1 MPTPHTTRA
10 EAERRVAAVNKCLSE
25 GFRPPGTVGY
35 GPGAVSKAATEL
47 GMSVSAL
54 QSSIGTI
61 RRLYK
66 IEPNWGL
73 YKPAESPVARIEYG
87 PDVDF
92 HAAIKAALRRGTKSL
107 PELSTL
113 TGLPEA
119 VCGAI
124 IHDLTDKGA
133 NVRADGGSYSIE
145 KEPPQAYTAENIP
158 EYVGR
163 KDNTFLFGAIS
174 DTHLGSKYERL
185 DVLNWEYDRF
195 AKAKVDRVFHAGN
208 MIDGE
213 CRFNKFDIHTHGMDA
228 QCQYLAKHYPIRKG
242 LVTYAV
248 SGDDHEGWYAQREGV
263 DIGRYIENVMK
274 EGGRSDWVN
283 LGYMESHIKLVN
295 PNTGKFAILA
305 VVHPGGGSAYAD
317 SYTVQKIIECVP
329 TDSEILTPL
338 GWKKHNEVAVG
349 DAVMGYDILT
359 DRCIWTTIT
368 AIHHGTAPVTRHWN
382 DQFDAI
388 CTANHRWAMEWE
400 SRAGPNPN
408 SVVPKPYSRR
418 DRLIQSIE
426 ESHARSRIIQAAIGP
441 DGPGMP
447 RLGPKEW
454 LRRDQSVATVMKLT
468 SGERRAFIE
477 AMMLGEGTVSGSK
490 VGRTLVFS
498 QRPGPVN
505 DAFRLACFLEGIATT
520 DKTQPPGSFKPDGN
534 PTQRVTMLQKRMR
547 ICDRLK
553 TEDGGTM
560 EVWCPTTPLGT
571 WVMRQGKLITITGN
585 SLEGGEKPAVGLY
598 GHYHKL
604 LAGSYRNVWWLQ
616 CGATKDQDTFAR
628 KKKLRYDIGGTIVE
642 LTQDP
647 ATGAI
652 IGFTPKMMRYFNR
665 GYYND
670 RWSLS
675 GDVTLPPRTVV

>member
-1 MPTPHTTRA
+1 MPTPHITKQ
-10 EAERRVAAVNKCLSE
+10 EAERRIAAVNKALSE
-25 GFRPPGTVGY
+25 GYRPPGVMGH
-35 GPGAVSKAATEL
+35 GQAAVSKAASSL
-47 GMSVSAL
+47 GMARTGVQNSL
-54 QSSIGTI
+54 HDI
-61 RRLYK
+61 RRLYGL
-66 IEPNWGL
+66 EPDWSL
-73 YKPAESPVARIEYG
+73 WKHQEAPIQRVTYG

-107 PELSTL
+107 PELSNL

-305 VVHPGGGSAYAD
+305 VVHPGGGSSYAD
-317 SYTVQKIIECVP
+317 SYTVQKIIE
-329 TDSEILTPL
+329 
-338 GWKKHNEVAVG
+338 
-349 DAVMGYDILT
+349 
-359 DRCIWTTIT
+359 
-368 AIHHGTAPVTRHWN
+368 
-382 DQFDAI
+382 
-388 CTANHRWAMEWE
+388 
-400 SRAGPNPN
+400 
-408 SVVPKPYSRR
+408 
-418 DRLIQSIE
+418 
-426 ESHARSRIIQAAIGP
+426 
-441 DGPGMP
+441 
-447 RLGPKEW
+447 
-454 LRRDQSVATVMKLT
+454 
-468 SGERRAFIE
+468 
-477 AMMLGEGTVSGSK
+477 
-490 VGRTLVFS
+490 
-498 QRPGPVN
+498 
-505 DAFRLACFLEGIATT
+505 
-520 DKTQPPGSFKPDGN
+520 
-534 PTQRVTMLQKRMR
+534 
-547 ICDRLK
+547 
-553 TEDGGTM
+553 
-560 EVWCPTTPLGT
+560 
-571 WVMRQGKLITITGN
+571 

-616 CGATKDQDTFAR
+616 TGCTKDQDTFAR

-647 ATGAI
+647 VTGAI